1 MGHMKLGLSMLGYG
15 YHQTGWLHPESPK
28 GAATDLK
35 HYLDMTLTA
44 QRGLFDMVFLA
55 DYVAFPMV
63 DIPKGALGRRD
74 KDALDPLTILAA
86 LSPLTA
92 NIGLVAT
99 ASTTFSQP
107 YHVAR
112 SFASIDQISGGRAGW
127 NVVTSFQD
135 EEAKNFGSTTIL
147 EKARRYHRAEE
158 FVDVALG
165 LWNSF
170 QDDTFVYD
178 KASGQYFHPDKVNVL
193 NHAGEHFQVKG
204 PLTVPR
210 TPQGRPIIVQAG
222 ASEEGQQL
230 AARTADVVY
239 TVQSVL
245 EDAQKFY
252 KGLKG
257 RMAQFGRQTDDMK
270 IMPGLLPVVAD
281 TEENAR
287 KKFKEW
293 QEMIDPLVGLEFM
306 ARVFGDLSAYSLDE
320 PVPELRS
327 DREITSRGKVQLAIA
342 RRNNYT
348 IRQMLQS
355 VAIGNAHNTVIGTPE
370 QIADVMETWFTQGAA
385 DGFNILPAITPVSVN
400 EFVDHVVPILKKR
413 GLMRTE
419 YEATT
424 LRGNL
429 GLSEPR

>member
-107 YHVAR
+107 YHAAR

-370 QIADVMETWFTQGAA
+370 QIADVMQAWFTQGAA

>member
-1 MGHMKLGLSMLGYG
+1 
-15 YHQTGWLHPESPK
+15 
-28 GAATDLK
+28 
-35 HYLDMTLTA
+35 
-44 QRGLFDMVFLA
+44 
-55 DYVAFPMV
+55 
-63 DIPKGALGRRD
+63 
-74 KDALDPLTILAA
+74 ILAA
-86 LSPLTA
+86 LSPLTS

-107 YHVAR
+107 YHAAR

-158 FVDVALG
+158 FVDVVMG

-222 ASEEGQQL
+222 ASEEGQRL

-257 RMAQFGRQTDDMK
+257 RMVQFGRETDDMK
-270 IMPGLLPVVAD
+270 IMPGLLPVVAAD
-281 TEENAR
+281 R
-287 KKFKEW
+287 KST
-293 QEMIDPLVGLEFM
+293 
-306 ARVFGDLSAYSLDE
+306 R
-320 PVPELRS
+320 
-327 DREITSRGKVQLAIA
+327 
-342 RRNNYT
+342 
-348 IRQMLQS
+348 
-355 VAIGNAHNTVIGTPE
+355 
-370 QIADVMETWFTQGAA
+370 
-385 DGFNILPAITPVSVN
+385 
-400 EFVDHVVPILKKR
+400 
-413 GLMRTE
+413 
-419 YEATT
+419 
-424 LRGNL
+424 
-429 GLSEPR
+429 